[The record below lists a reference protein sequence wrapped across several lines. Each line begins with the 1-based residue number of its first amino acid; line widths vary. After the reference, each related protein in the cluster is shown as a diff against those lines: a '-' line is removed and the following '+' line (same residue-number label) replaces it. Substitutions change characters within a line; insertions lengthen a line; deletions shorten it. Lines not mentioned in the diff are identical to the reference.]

1 MTCDETKVPGSP
13 FAVTAVKGS
22 NPAMVKAYGPGLE
35 KEQILNK
42 IIYKLNSKA
51 FILLIQKTVESGFNA

>member
-35 KEQILNK
+35 KEQILLYK
-42 IIYKLNSKA
+42 FHRIYKYNL
-51 FILLIQKTVESGFNA
+51 

>member
-35 KEQILNK
+35 KEQILTN
-42 IIYKLNSKA
+42 YKEFYKYNLSSK
-51 FILLIQKTVESGFNA
+51 L